1 MSNFIVPNTFVPGTK
16 AKAQEVNENFV
27 SVQDELNQKA
37 EKTGSASQVFFVADA
52 QNSLHAINKGQFE
65 NAISELAENFNDL
78 ISCIG
83 TPFVVERAYIN
94 SSGNS
99 AFMTYSGGNL
109 VFRINSNYSSYGPLV
124 AVPANNLPRFTVTS
138 VSNLNLSSYANG
150 TYNIFLNKDGV
161 AYAYNNTIYTQKAAP
176 SSPVVNDIFVN
187 TSCSPLTAK
196 IYQNS
201 SWVDFNDVYLGYVK
215 VSGNEITSVKCV
227 NLNDNGLNVNRKNQ
241 HVVVTT
247 YKKNASWYRVWSDGW
262 IEQGGKTANGTNQT
276 ITLLK
281 SFTDTNYCILTSQY
295 YTSSSNGDYGTVK
308 EKTESNFTIPGYA
321 TMSYG
326 WYTCGY

>member
-27 SVQDELNQKA
+27 SVQDELNKKA
-37 EKTGSASQVFFVADA
+37 EKTGSASQVFSVANA
-52 QNSLHAINKGQFE
+52 QNSSHAINKGQFDTALSEMSE
-65 NAISELAENFNDL
+65 NVDDAMSRIA
-78 ISCIG
+78 
-83 TPFVVERAYIN
+83 TPFVVERACVN
-94 SSGNS
+94 SSGNPS
-99 AFMTYSGGNL
+99 FMFNAGGGVL
-109 VFRINSNYSSYGPLV
+109 SFRVNDSNYGPVV
-124 AVPANNLPRFTVTS
+124 AVPANNLPRFKVTS
-138 VSNLNLSSYANG
+138 VNNLNMSSYANG
-150 TYNIFLNKDGV
+150 NYNIFLNKNGV
-161 AYAYNNTIYTQKAAP
+161 AYAYNNTIYTQKIAP
-176 SSPVVNDIFVN
+176 ANPVVNDIVVN
-187 TSCSPLTAK
+187 TSTYPLKAK

-201 SWVDFNDVYLGYVK
+201 SWVDFDDVYLGYVK
-215 VSGNEITSVKCV
+215 ITDNEIASVKHA

-326 WYTCGY
+326 WYACGY